1 MAHKRVGVVS
11 ENAPWHP
18 GCRTIQSR
26 KVIVKRGQVSIQAE
40 ADGMKKRLSKTGSIL
55 WHGCRIGGFIDG
67 GESVGMGGEMTIEQQ
82 SERQRCS
89 M

>member
-1 MAHKRVGVVS
+1 
-11 ENAPWHP
+11 
-18 GCRTIQSR
+18 
-26 KVIVKRGQVSIQAE
+26 
-40 ADGMKKRLSKTGSIL
+40 MKKRLSKTGSIL